1 MTDLFRRLIGRAS
14 LCFDILLSLK
24 QNLRKVKRK
33 NDGYDKTGLVQGSH
47 PVTLEHFF
55 GDVCL
60 VRYESLAHTF
70 WRAQELTLLNRHRSY
85 LERPLADFGCG
96 DGSFGAALFS
106 KIDFGIDNDPEAL
119 VACQRQKA
127 YGQAVLVSGSSIP
140 LPSSSLG
147 SVFANSVL
155 EHTLEPERWFSEIGR
170 LLRPGGIFMMTVP
183 VLNFAQHLTR
193 YFGLSQSQKINRDY
207 HHKNLV
213 EPENWLRWLERNQMD
228 PFIVKLYQGPL
239 FTFYYRMLRLVGP
252 QGTGMIP
259 FFQEWVWKKYKPKML
274 KMVEESV
281 AGVDGGANLFV
292 VARRR

>member
-1 MTDLFRRLIGRAS
+1 MMDVIRQLTGRAS
-14 LCFDILLSLK
+14 ICFDLLLSLK
-24 QNLRKVKRK
+24 QKLRGAKRK
-33 NDGYDKTGLVQGSH
+33 NDGYDKTGLVQGSR
-47 PVTLEHFF
+47 PLALEYFP
-55 GDVCL
+55 GNVCL

-70 WRAQELTLLNRHRSY
+70 WRAQELTLLNRHRAY

-96 DGSFGAALFS
+96 DGSFGASLFS

-119 VACQRQKA
+119 AACQRQKA
-127 YGQAVLVSGSSIP
+127 YGQGVLVSGLSIP

-155 EHTLEPERWFSEIGR
+155 EHTLEPETWFSEIGR
-170 LLRPGGIFMMTVP
+170 LLRPGGVFMMTVP
-183 VLNFAQHLTR
+183 VLNFARHLTR

-207 HHKNLV
+207 HHNNLV
-213 EPENWLRWLERNQMD
+213 EPEKWLQSLERNQMD
-228 PFIVKLYQGPL
+228 PFLVKLYQGPL
-239 FTFYYRMLRLVGP
+239 FTYYYRMLRLVGP

-259 FFQEWVWKKYKPKML
+259 FFQDWVWKKFNPKMV

-281 AGVDGGANLFV
+281 AGAEGGANLFV